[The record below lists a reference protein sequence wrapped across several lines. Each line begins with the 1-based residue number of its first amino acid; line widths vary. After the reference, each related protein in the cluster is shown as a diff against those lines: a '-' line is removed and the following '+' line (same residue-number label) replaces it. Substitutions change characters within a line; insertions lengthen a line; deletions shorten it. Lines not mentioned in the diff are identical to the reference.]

1 MKDPLYSIA
10 VVAGVSSIC
19 QNTARN
25 IRTTWRNADKCIVM
39 SIDTRIK
46 PSGKEEVQHVM
57 DSHY

>member
-39 SIDTRIK
+39 SIEYK
-46 PSGKEEVQHVM
+46 N
-57 DSHY
+57 